1 MPKLTIARC
10 AAESWVIS
18 VLRFSAKLWQQ
29 NHRGLLYK
37 SHLVALDG
45 LPVSKA
51 DDGDYQID
59 EYTTADGKKW
69 ELYPI
74 FKEDCVDDISLF
86 DEID

>member
-1 MPKLTIARC
+1 M
-10 AAESWVIS
+10 IS

-29 NHRGLLYK
+29 NHRGLLSK

-45 LPVSKA
+45 LPVSKT

-59 EYTTADGKKW
+59 EYTTADGQKW

-74 FKEDCVDDISLF
+74 FKEDCVDNISLF

>member
-1 MPKLTIARC
+1 M
-10 AAESWVIS
+10 IS

-29 NHRGLLYK
+29 NHRGLLSK

-51 DDGDYQID
+51 DDRDYQID
-59 EYTTADGKKW
+59 EYTTADGQKW